1 MSCFYCTG
9 KGSKKRICGTCLG
22 VLKVKDARARG
33 SYEAHKI
40 TREAVEAGKFPD
52 PKTLECNDCPR
63 HADVYDHRDYNK
75 PLEVDSVCFG
85 CNKRRGS
92 AKPVKGYKM
101 AEILKLFFDG
111 KIERIKN
118 PGMKFKNNILK
129 KLRENSSLTLDEVA
143 EKVSCDKSSVSLW
156 ENGRRPGPRNLRRI
170 SDLFNVPISAFFA
183 LLFFVGSA
191 AAEPGMIDLKV
202 GEHQRIAPNFVA
214 KEFWC
219 RCAEC
224 RNGHA
229 REELDGKLLY
239 MLELLR
245 VETGGRQIVISSG
258 VRCSDRNRAVAGAP
272 KSQHMR
278 GKAADIVVKGM
289 TPSQVASAARRVG
302 FSFVKTYRT
311 HTHVDV
317 R

>member
-1 MSCFYCTG
+1 METM
-9 KGSKKRICGTCLG
+9 KNKH
-22 VLKVKDARARG
+22 LKFNTAKLAELRTL
-33 SYEAHKI
+33 SQ
-40 TREAVEAGKFPD
+40 
-52 PKTLECNDCPR
+52 KTME
-63 HADVYDHRDYNK
+63 
-75 PLEVDSVCFG
+75 
-85 CNKRRGS
+85 
-92 AKPVKGYKM
+92 
-101 AEILKLFFDG
+101 
-111 KIERIKN
+111 
-118 PGMKFKNNILK
+118 
-129 KLRENSSLTLDEVA
+129 EVA
-143 EKVSCDKSSVSLW
+143 QEIGADKSSVSLW
-156 ENGRRPGPRNLRRI
+156 EKGRKPGPRNLRKLAR
-170 SDLFNVPISAFFA
+170 LFNVPISAFFA

-219 RCAEC
+219 KCAKC
-224 RNGHA
+224 RDGHA